1 MDNVVHYI
9 IFWWEKYWGSSWYP
23 YLWAAAFLYLL
34 IFERK
39 RKNAGYLIAFQC
51 LLCFLYFCPVTAA
64 LIQKC
69 IGGLVYWRVIWLFP
83 VVPALALAV
92 TSLLSRIRKKGL
104 QAVLVIACVG
114 MLVVSG
120 TSVWSAGNYVK
131 VSNHQK
137 VPEEAAQVA
146 NILLAERS
154 AEDSLIAADNSI
166 APYLRV
172 YDPSLQL
179 AFGRDGKGARSR
191 NARHL
196 YTRMSGE
203 EPDYKVIG
211 KRARKE
217 KVQLLVLRF
226 SQEQKEEAF
235 AAMEHYGYKW
245 VTAVN
250 DYNIFRF
257 PIAKSGES

>member
-1 MDNVVHYI
+1 MDNVVHDI
-9 IFWWEKYWGSSWYP
+9 IFWWEQYWGSSWYP

-83 VVPALALAV
+83 VVPALALAM

-114 MLVVSG
+114 ILAASG

-137 VPEEAAQVA
+137 VPEEAAQIA

-172 YDPSLQL
+172 YDPSFQL
-179 AFGRDGKGARSR
+179 AFGRDGRGARSR

-196 YTRMSGE
+196 YTRMSAE

-217 KVQLLVLRF
+217 KVQLLVLQL

-235 AAMEHYGYKW
+235 AAMEHYGYEW

-250 DYNIFRF
+250 DYNIFHF

>member
-9 IFWWEKYWGSSWYP
+9 IFWWEQYWGSSWYP

-39 RKNAGYLIAFQC
+39 RKNTGYLIAFQC

-83 VVPALALAV
+83 VVPALALVV

-114 MLVVSG
+114 ILAVSG

-146 NILLAERS
+146 NILLAERG

-172 YDPSLQL
+172 YDPSFQL
-179 AFGRDGKGARSR
+179 AFGRDGRGAVHHQGYHDPQSS
-191 NARHL
+191 
-196 YTRMSGE
+196 TE
-203 EPDYKVIG
+203 G
-211 KRARKE
+211 KRCRGSGNRRIQSWRTCTGSVSGNSRGAGRYRK
-217 KVQLLVLRF
+217 
-226 SQEQKEEAF
+226 
-235 AAMEHYGYKW
+235 GCGW
-245 VTAVN
+245 
-250 DYNIFRF
+250 
-257 PIAKSGES
+257 KSKDHR

>member
-1 MDNVVHYI
+1 M
-9 IFWWEKYWGSSWYP
+9 
-23 YLWAAAFLYLL
+23 
-34 IFERK
+34 
-39 RKNAGYLIAFQC
+39 
-51 LLCFLYFCPVTAA
+51 
-64 LIQKC
+64 
-69 IGGLVYWRVIWLFP
+69 
-83 VVPALALAV
+83 
-92 TSLLSRIRKKGL
+92 
-104 QAVLVIACVG
+104 
-114 MLVVSG
+114 
-120 TSVWSAGNYVK
+120 K

-137 VPEEAAQVA
+137 VPEEAAQVG

-172 YDPSLQL
+172 YDPSFQL
-179 AFGRDGKGARSR
+179 AFGRDGRGARSR

-196 YTRMSGE
+196 YTRMSAE

-217 KVQLLVLRF
+217 KVQFLVLQL

>member
-9 IFWWEKYWGSSWYP
+9 IFWWEQYWGSSWYP

-39 RKNAGYLIAFQC
+39 RKNTGYLIAFQC
-51 LLCFLYFCPVTAA
+51 LLCFLYFWPCDSCLNPEMYRRSGI
-64 LIQKC
+64 LESD
-69 IGGLVYWRVIWLFP
+69 
-83 VVPALALAV
+83 LALSGSACTGAGGDLPSV
-92 TSLLSRIRKKGL
+92 QDQKKGPAGGSCNCL
-104 QAVLVIACVG
+104 CRN
-114 MLVVSG
+114 SG
-120 TSVWSAGNYVK
+120 CKRHQCMECRNYVK

-137 VPEEAAQVA
+137 VPEEAAQVG

-172 YDPSLQL
+172 YDPSFQL
-179 AFGRDGKGARSR
+179 AFGRDGRGCRSR

-196 YTRMSGE
+196 YTRMSAE

-217 KVQLLVLRF
+217 KVQFLVLQL

>member
-1 MDNVVHYI
+1 M
-9 IFWWEKYWGSSWYP
+9 
-23 YLWAAAFLYLL
+23 
-34 IFERK
+34 
-39 RKNAGYLIAFQC
+39 
-51 LLCFLYFCPVTAA
+51 TAA

-83 VVPALALAV
+83 VVPALALVV

-114 MLVVSG
+114 ILAVSG

-137 VPEEAAQVA
+137 VPEEAAQVG

-172 YDPSLQL
+172 YDPSFQL
-179 AFGRDGKGARSR
+179 AFGRDGRGARSR

-196 YTRMSGE
+196 YTRMSAE
-203 EPDYKVIG
+203 EPDLSLI
-211 KRARKE
+211 
-217 KVQLLVLRF
+217 
-226 SQEQKEEAF
+226 
-235 AAMEHYGYKW
+235 H
-245 VTAVN
+245 
-250 DYNIFRF
+250 I
-257 PIAKSGES
+257 